1 MSEYLLK
8 CDCGSELI
16 ITTRDA
22 GQNLTCD
29 DCQQTVVVPTLREIK
44 NLKPNADSS
53 GTVDQTRTLKNAEW
67 SAKTG
72 YLFGVLTI
80 VALATFVTGGIQSYH
95 AYQYSLIENLSQR
108 GLEEGDSLIAGMGP
122 LQLYEA
128 WNTVKELKLL
138 APETSEYQRAQVD
151 LKRAM
156 NAAIIC
162 YIIGGLCIIGLA
174 VIMMIR
180 KPKPQ
185 VE

>member
-1 MSEYLLK
+1 MSEYLLQ

-29 DCQQTVVVPTLREIK
+29 DCGETVVAPTFREIK
-44 NLKPNADSS
+44 NLQPHKDSNPTDA
-53 GTVDQTRTLKNAEW
+53 GTSSQRNAEW

-72 YLFGVLTI
+72 YLFGILTI
-80 VALATFVTGGIQSYH
+80 IALAAFVTGGMQSYH
-95 AYQYSLIENLSQR
+95 AYQHSLIEDESQL
-108 GLEEGDSLIAGMGP
+108 GLETGDNLIAAMGP

-138 APETSEYQRAQVD
+138 APQTSDYQRAQIT
-151 LKRAM
+151 LKQSM
-156 NAAIIC
+156 NAAIVC
-162 YIIGGLCIIGLA
+162 YIIGALCIIGLA
-174 VIMMIR
+174 VIMMLR

>member
-1 MSEYLLK
+1 
-8 CDCGSELI
+8 
-16 ITTRDA
+16 
-22 GQNLTCD
+22 
-29 DCQQTVVVPTLREIK
+29 
-44 NLKPNADSS
+44 
-53 GTVDQTRTLKNAEW
+53 
-67 SAKTG
+67 
-72 YLFGVLTI
+72 
-80 VALATFVTGGIQSYH
+80 
-95 AYQYSLIENLSQR
+95 
-108 GLEEGDSLIAGMGP
+108 MGP

-151 LKRAM
+151 LKKSM

-174 VIMMIR
+174 VIMMMR